1 MSITLAT
8 AAKNAA
14 CDAIVDLLDVGGAG
28 SLQIGTAGFAS
39 VLATLAFSN
48 PAFGAAAAGTAT
60 ANAIADDINTSSGTA
75 AAFRARDHAGNTIF
89 SGSVGVAAAD
99 ILFSSVAFSPGGKCS
114 ISSLTL
120 TVP

>member
-1 MSITLAT
+1 MSITLAA
-8 AAKNAA
+8 AAKNVA
-14 CDAIVDLLDVGGAG
+14 CNAIVDLLDVGGAG

-39 VLATLAFSN
+39 TLATLAFSN
-48 PAFGAAAAGTAT
+48 PAFGDAAAGTAT
-60 ANAIADDINTSSGTA
+60 ANAITDDINTSAGTA

-89 SGSVGVAAAD
+89 SGVVGVSAAD
-99 ILFSSVAFSPGGKCS
+99 ILFSNVAFSPGGKCS